1 MAADRFEWAVCIGRF
16 QLFHDA
22 QLALLREALNLAPRV
37 AVLVGSAHM
46 ARSPRNPFR
55 YEERVE
61 AIRLALTEEE
71 RARVQFLPLRD
82 VYDQERWVRQVRA
95 AMAQLTGS
103 ANTRVVLVGHRKDA
117 TSDYLHDF
125 PGWPLHDAGRQGE
138 VHGKALRAV
147 LYTAESLEVALAA
160 LASQVPAST
169 VDFLRAWGQLPFL
182 ARLRAEW
189 AELAEEHD
197 KWAGSPYPP
206 VFVTVDAVVRIADEV
221 LLIRRGR
228 APGKGLLAVPG
239 GFIEQRETAYQ
250 SAVRELQEET
260 GFELLPSEMAHA
272 LKDQRVFDHPDR
284 SQRGRVITHAFH
296 FDLGERLRPEIAG
309 SDDAAEARWVKIAD
323 LPSLE
328 EQFHDDHFHILDAFL
343 GITSEGGPPGSRS
356 PRDPRP

>member
-1 MAADRFEWAVCIGRF
+1 MATDRFEWAVCIGRF

-22 QLALLREALNLAPRV
+22 QLALLREALALAPRV
-37 AVLVGSAHM
+37 AVLVGSAHQ
-46 ARSPRNPFR
+46 ARSPRNPFT

-61 AIRLALTEEE
+61 AIRLALPEDQ
-71 RARVQFLPLRD
+71 RARVSFLPLRD
-82 VYDQERWVRQVRA
+82 AYDQERWVQQARA
-95 AMAQLTGS
+95 AVARLTGS
-103 ANTRVVLVGHRKDA
+103 ANARVVLVGHRKDP
-117 TSDYLHDF
+117 TSDYLDDF
-125 PGWPLHDAGRQGE
+125 AGWPVHDVGRQGE

-147 LYTAESLEVALAA
+147 LYTAGSLDVALAA
-160 LASQVPAST
+160 LASQVPASML
-169 VDFLRAWGQLPFL
+169 DFLRSWGQLPFL
-182 ARLRAEW
+182 ARLREEW

-206 VFVTVDAVVRIADEV
+206 VFVTVDALVRIDDEI

-228 APGKGLLAVPG
+228 APGKGLLALPG
-239 GFIEQRETAYQ
+239 GFIEQRETTYQ

-260 GFELLPSEMAHA
+260 GFELLPSEMRHA
-272 LKDQRVFDHPDR
+272 LKGMRVFDHPDR
-284 SQRGRVITHAFH
+284 SQRGRVITHAFY

-343 GITSEGGPPGSRS
+343 GIT
-356 PRDPRP
+356 